1 MTTIAKSTRAREQPG
16 ASLSV
21 QNVTRRFG
29 GVVACE
35 NISLT
40 LGPGELAGLIG
51 SNGSGKTTL
60 LNVISGFYPVD
71 AGEIRFGDRRIDGIA
86 INRITEMGISRTFQT
101 PKLVNHL
108 TVMENVVA
116 AAYVADRC
124 LAVSSVLRL
133 PSGHRS
139 DRAAIDRALEC
150 LHAVGLADRAR
161 QRAGEQDHGTQ
172 RLIEIARCMASEPRF
187 VLLDEPAAGLSMR
200 ELETL
205 RSVIGKIQADRRGV
219 LLVEHNV
226 PFVLDVATHVSVL
239 HEGRCIAQ
247 GTPSDVRNNDSVR
260 RSFLGGMV

>member
-1 MTTIAKSTRAREQPG
+1 MTAIATSARAREQPSV
-16 ASLSV
+16 SLSV
-21 QNVTRRFG
+21 ENVTRRFG

-35 NISLT
+35 DISLT
-40 LGPGELAGLIG
+40 LDSGELAGLIG

-71 AGEIRFGDRRIDGIA
+71 AGEIRFGDRRIDGLA
-86 INRITEMGISRTFQT
+86 INRITELGIARTFQT

-108 TVMENVVA
+108 TVVENVIA
-116 AAYVADRC
+116 AAYVADHC

-133 PSGHRS
+133 PSGRRS
-139 DRAAIDRALEC
+139 DRAAGDRAMEC
-150 LHAVGLADRAR
+150 LRAVGLADRAR
-161 QRAGEQDHGTQ
+161 ERAGEQDHGTQ
-172 RLIEIARCMASEPRF
+172 RLIEISRAMASEPRF

-205 RSVIGKIQADRRGV
+205 RSVICKIQADRIGV

-226 PFVLDVATHVSVL
+226 PFVLEVATHVSVL

-247 GTPSDVRNNDSVR
+247 GTPSEVRSNDAVK

>member
-1 MTTIAKSTRAREQPG
+1 MTFARTARFREQLS
-16 ASLSV
+16 SLSV

-35 NISLT
+35 NIT
-40 LGPGELAGLIG
+40 LKLESGELAGLIG

-60 LNVISGFYPVD
+60 LNVISGFYSID
-71 AGEIRFGDRRIDGIA
+71 EGEIRLGDRRIDGLA
-86 INRITEMGISRTFQT
+86 INRITELGVARTFQT
-101 PKLVNHL
+101 PKLVDHL

-133 PSGHRS
+133 PTGRRS
-139 DRAAIDRALEC
+139 DRAASERAMEC
-150 LHAVGLADRAR
+150 LQAVGLAERALE
-161 QRAGEQDHGTQ
+161 RAGEQDHGTQ
-172 RLIEIARCMASEPRF
+172 RLIEISRAMASEPSF

-205 RSVIGKIQADRRGV
+205 RSVIGQIQADGIGV

-247 GTPSDVRNNDSVR
+247 GTPSEVRGDDAVK
-260 RSFLGGMV
+260 RSFLGGIV